1 VLGMRF
7 EDWQQRDES
16 HGPRVA
22 RVLGMA
28 VGAGLLFA
36 IIVGVARLF

>member
-1 VLGMRF
+1 MRF

-16 HGPRVA
+16 HGPRVS

-36 IIVGVARLF
+36 IILGVAHLF